1 MAPSGFVMIR
11 GTLMVL
17 KRILVTTLSALG
29 LGALAAGTASGQSAG
44 DGNIPAPN
52 IFDDQ
57 ITCSMNVPPTMGP
70 MAAPRPTVIPE
81 GSMTSPLDDII
92 GMGDRQLNTTTLT
105 DPDDAQAL
113 LDLGYVIPA
122 DGSNCGRGL
131 ATVNGVAGMPF
142 NAVTDNMGTPND
154 PADDNVGEGAVAT
167 DVAAGYTA
175 VLDEFKKVYGDPG
188 MADSTGTA
196 PAR

>member
-1 MAPSGFVMIR
+1 
-11 GTLMVL
+11 
-17 KRILVTTLSALG
+17 
-29 LGALAAGTASGQSAG
+29 
-44 DGNIPAPN
+44 
-52 IFDDQ
+52 
-57 ITCSMNVPPTMGP
+57 MNVPPTMGAG
-70 MAAPRPTVIPE
+70 AAPRPSQIPT

-92 GMGDRQLNTTTLT
+92 GMGETQLLATGANALTGTALTTLMN
-105 DPDDAQAL
+105 
-113 LDLGYVIPA
+113 LGYVIPA

-175 VLDEFKKVYGDPG
+175 VLNEYKKVYGDPG
-188 MADSTGTA
+188 MAASTGTA
-196 PAR
+196 GALKNAQDELAKAIAADSPERR